1 MRIFIK
7 NKIEI
12 VSLIL
17 RCFPTDIHIFVS
29 YKMKLNLLLFTPMLL
44 GTLACSDGSPV
55 EPEPT
60 PGPDVPEV
68 SVAKT
73 VTIDAGQTFQTM
85 KGFGASDCWTP
96 AYVGK
101 YWTNT
106 REEISELLF
115 SSEIV
120 DGQPKGIG
128 LSFWRVNMGGGSM
141 EQGDGS
147 GIEEPSRRAESYLNA
162 DGTYNWSKCEGQCYF
177 MQRAREQGCED
188 FILFSN
194 TPPVQ
199 YTRNGQGR
207 SDSGFSSNLKEDC
220 YDDFAAYM
228 AEVAAHY
235 EGEGYNITHISPV
248 NEPQYEWNGHDQ
260 EGSGWQNDEV
270 ARLARELDAALT
282 AKGLSTQIL
291 LGEAADWEYLYK
303 VKGNAGSSRVL
314 DAFFAPGSSAYVGDL
329 AHVGKLIGGHSY
341 WTDGTWEG
349 MRDVRRQMAQA
360 TAQYGLDVWQTE
372 WSMLGDE
379 YSLSEFVGYDNATEM
394 DIALYMTK
402 VIHNDLTVAGVTS
415 WSYWVAMDALRTGHK
430 NRFLLIALNP
440 QGWDGGWGHVT
451 TIAQEGSFRATPTL
465 WALGNY
471 SRFVRPGYKR
481 IGLTLNED
489 SDFFGSAYI
498 SPDGK
503 QIVAVYS
510 NLSDD
515 AVRLEETHIGW
526 SGTPASVKVYTTSA
540 TKNLQESVPV
550 ADNPVYLDAGSVTT
564 VVYELN

>member
-1 MRIFIK
+1 MSIYF
-7 NKIEI
+7 
-12 VSLIL
+12 V
-17 RCFPTDIHIFVS
+17 HIII
-29 YKMKLNLLLFTPMLL
+29 MKLNLLLFTPLLL
-44 GTLACSDGSPV
+44 GTLACSDDSPV
-55 EPEPT
+55 EPEPN
-60 PGPDVPEV
+60 PEPDVPEV
-68 SVAKT
+68 SVAKA
-73 VTIDAGQTFQTM
+73 VTIDVGQTFQTIR
-85 KGFGASDCWTP
+85 GFGASDCWTP

-101 YWTNT
+101 YWTNS

-115 SSEIV
+115 SSEIA

-128 LSFWRVNMGGGSM
+128 LSFWRVNMGGGSL

-147 GIEEPSRRAESYLNA
+147 GIEEPSRRAESYLTA
-162 DGTYNWSKCEGQCYF
+162 DGSYDWSKCEGQRYF
-177 MQRAREQGCED
+177 MQRAKELGCED

-207 SDSGFSSNLKEDC
+207 SDMGHHSNLKEDC

-235 EGEGYNITHISPV
+235 TSEGYNVTHISPV

-260 EGSGWQNDEV
+260 EGSGWQNDEM

-282 AKGLSTQIL
+282 AKGLSAQIL
-291 LGEAADWEYLYK
+291 MGEAADWEYFYK
-303 VKGNAGSSRVL
+303 VKGDAGSSKVL
-314 DAFFAPGSSAYVGDL
+314 DAFFAPASSAYVGDL

-341 WTDGTWEG
+341 WTDGSWEG
-349 MRDVRRQMAQA
+349 MREVRRQMAQA
-360 TAQYGLDVWQTE
+360 ASRYGLEVWQTE
-372 WSMLGDE
+372 WSMLAGNPSQ
-379 YSLSEFVGYDNATEM
+379 YVSSEFPGFDAATEM

-451 TIAQEGSFRATPTL
+451 TIAQEGSFRAMPTL

-471 SRFVRPGYKR
+471 SRFIRPGYKR
-481 IGLTLNED
+481 IGLTLNEVP
-489 SDFFGSAYI
+489 DFFGSAYA

-503 QIVAVYS
+503 RIVAVYS
-510 NLSDD
+510 NLSDK
-515 AVRLEETHIGW
+515 AVRLEETHTGW
-526 SGTPASVKVYTTSA
+526 SGTPASVKTYTTSA
-540 TKNLQESVPV
+540 NKNLQEGVV
-550 ADNPVYLDAGSVTT
+550 AADGKVYLDAESVTT
-564 VVYELN
+564 VVYKLK

>member
-1 MRIFIK
+1 
-7 NKIEI
+7 
-12 VSLIL
+12 
-17 RCFPTDIHIFVS
+17 
-29 YKMKLNLLLFTPMLL
+29 MKLNAFLLFMTL
-44 GTLACSDGSPV
+44 GLFACSDEGPNN
-55 EPEPT
+55 EPEPE
-60 PGPDVPEV
+60 PSPEPEVPEV
-68 SVAKT
+68 SVAKL
-73 VTIDAGQTFQTM
+73 VTIDVGQTFQTIR
-85 KGFGASDCWTP
+85 GFGASDCWTP

-101 YWTNT
+101 YWTNS

-115 SSEIV
+115 SSEIA

-141 EQGDGS
+141 EQGDDS
-147 GIEEPSRRAESYLNA
+147 GIEEPSRRAESYLNT
-162 DGTYNWSKCEGQCYF
+162 DGTYNWSKCEGQRYF
-177 MQRAREQGCED
+177 MQRAKELGCED

-235 EGEGYNITHISPV
+235 TSEGYNITHISPV
-248 NEPQYEWNGHDQ
+248 NEPQYEWNGVDQ
-260 EGSGWQNDEV
+260 EGSGWQNEEV
-270 ARLARELDAALT
+270 ARLARELDTALT

-303 VKGNAGSSRVL
+303 VKGNAGSSKVL
-314 DAFFAPGSSAYVGDL
+314 DAFFASGSKAYVGDL
-329 AHVGKLIGGHSY
+329 SHVGKLIGGHSY
-341 WTDGTWEG
+341 WTDGSWDG
-349 MRDVRRQMAQA
+349 MRSVRQQMAQA
-360 TAQYGLDVWQTE
+360 AAQYGLEVWQTE
-372 WSMLGDE
+372 WSMLGDG
-379 YSLSEFVGYDNATEM
+379 YSSSEFVGYDNATEM

-402 VIHNDLTVAGVTS
+402 VIHNDLTVGGVTS

-451 TIAQEGSFRATPTL
+451 TIAQEGTFRATPTL

-481 IGLTLNED
+481 IGLTLNEVVN
-489 SDFFGSAYI
+489 FFGSAYI

-510 NLSDD
+510 NLSDK
-515 AVRLEETHIGW
+515 AIRLEETHEGW
-526 SGTPASVKVYTTSA
+526 SGTPSSIKTYTTSA
-540 TKNLQESVPV
+540 NKNLQEGVV
-550 ADNPVYLDAGSVTT
+550 AADGKVYLDAESVTT
-564 VVYELN
+564 VVYELK